1 MDEEDLIPL
10 SYLSQY
16 YYCPRRAALLLV
28 DQQWADNQFTAEGTL
43 VHERVHQGK
52 HEKRGDSV
60 TLRGLALRSLRLGL
74 AGKADCVEMQAAADG
89 VTLPGWEGTWRLY
102 PVEFKHGERRDEI
115 EYEVQLCAQA
125 MCLEEMLGCRIA
137 EGFLFYEADHRRQAV
152 ALDSRLRKLVEDGAS
167 QLQAMLKAG
176 QIPPPRRSARCKG
189 CSMVD
194 ICLPRMRR
202 SGQDYLAQLLRDA
215 QGGTP

>member
-1 MDEEDLIPL
+1 MDEDDLIPL
-10 SYLSQY
+10 SSLSQY

-43 VHERVHQGK
+43 IHQRVHQEGR
-52 HEKRGDSV
+52 EKRGPSLA
-60 TLRGLALRSLRLGL
+60 LRGLWLRSLRLGL
-74 AGKADCVEMQAAADG
+74 IGKADCVEMQAAAEG
-89 VTLPGWEGTWRLY
+89 VRLPGYEGTWQLH
-102 PVEFKHGERRDEI
+102 PVEFKHGERRDET

-137 EGFLFYEADHRRQAV
+137 EGYIFYEADHRRQAV
-152 ALDSRLRKLVEDGAS
+152 LLDDRLRKMVEEGAR

-194 ICLPRMRR
+194 ICLPRARR
-202 SGQDYLAQLLRDA
+202 GSGDYLAQLLRDA
-215 QGGTP
+215 GGDAA